1 MQRVGV
7 ILAQLAAT
15 LALFV
20 LAAGLGKGVIPETV
34 GLARPWMAGG
44 LAELLF
50 FPSAVAIWLSGS
62 LSVRSKAAA
71 AGVGVGIVLWV
82 VGTIMRPV
90 LYDVTESLELA
101 AFVPALFTA
110 GATPAGAVVAWVYIR
125 NRRG

>member
-1 MQRVGV
+1 MQRAGV

-34 GLARPWMAGG
+34 GSARPWMAGG

-50 FPSAVAIWLSGS
+50 FPPAVAVWLPGS
-62 LSVRSKAAA
+62 LAVRSKAVA

-110 GATPAGAVVAWVYIR
+110 GAAPAGAVVAWVYIR

>member
-1 MQRVGV
+1 MQRAGV

-50 FPSAVAIWLSGS
+50 FPPAVAVWLSGS
-62 LSVRSKAAA
+62 LAVRSKAAA

-110 GATPAGAVVAWVYIR
+110 GAAPAGAVVAWVYIR